1 MLCRRTI
8 LVSQL
13 TFSFQNSKKGQN
25 NSPSTILKF
34 SSHSSFSTTF
44 CLKKVLLS
52 LSRIYD
58 QKTPKPTKHL
68 EHHFSISKKKGL
80 VSFMSESRITVQL
93 TFGKSIGICWQIHRK
108 YLVLSEQLHPQ
119 PTFHQLCPSGFT
131 LLHSSISL
139 TILFKYLQDK
149 TSQLKARLPAALL
162 QNDLCQWKKITIPNC
177 SQVSFCQGL
186 FTDICW
192 YA

>member
-1 MLCRRTI
+1 M
-8 LVSQL
+8 VSQL

-34 SSHSSFSTTF
+34 LSHSSFSTTF
-44 CLKKVLLS
+44 CLKKLLLS

-93 TFGKSIGICWQIHRK
+93 TAYWYLLTNTPKVPKSCQNSCIHNQHFTNCVPQGSRYFTAPSASLFCLNICRIKPASSRPGCQQLFFKMICANGKR
-108 YLVLSEQLHPQ
+108 
-119 PTFHQLCPSGFT
+119 
-131 LLHSSISL
+131 
-139 TILFKYLQDK
+139 
-149 TSQLKARLPAALL
+149 
-162 QNDLCQWKKITIPNC
+162 
-177 SQVSFCQGL
+177 
-186 FTDICW
+186 
-192 YA
+192 